1 MILNNSFKKFKK
13 IKICIYFNKRDENFM
28 NFLNDKIFEKFSYLL
43 YFCQIIVKFSKSEED
58 KIKEK
63 LEK

>member
-1 MILNNSFKKFKK
+1 
-13 IKICIYFNKRDENFM
+13 M
-28 NFLNDKIFEKFSYLL
+28 NFINDKIFEKFSYLL
-43 YFCQIIVKFSKSEED
+43 YFCQNIVKFSKSEQN